1 MRKVHN
7 GETSSNQKTTV
18 PKPEMLDFDFP
29 SDFIYSSQL
38 GETAASSSASDVRS
52 FLTGMGF
59 LPSLVDKVIQENGE
73 DNVDLLLEILME
85 CSDPQKSNSQSSD
98 SLDTLFND
106 KDASNPPEYS
116 KFGQP
121 KEEPDVFGFD
131 DSKRASLLHMNFS
144 AEEVDFAMEKLG
156 TDAPVDEIVDFIT
169 AAQVAANFDEE
180 RDDELEHDVEQNKDI
195 SNEAL
200 FGTMEK
206 TLNLLEMGFSE
217 NEISLAIERFGS
229 EVPVLE
235 LANSICAEQVGEKY
249 IIKDKYCSRHSRM
262 NPSHVARGG
271 ESFNMEIR
279 DEQRRDSYGR
289 KKPENL
295 SQEAVSRSS
304 NLNLEEIHR
313 GKRPKQEYTEGYS
326 NTQDEH
332 FGFEENYE
340 EEGPKP
346 EYTADSSFSFESAW
360 VEEKVDTEI
369 TGFRIPREPKFK
381 SCKSV
386 DRMVAKPPYFLYGN
400 VATVSLDTWG
410 KISQFLYAVEPE
422 FVNTQFF
429 SALSRKEG
437 YVHNLPTE
445 NRFHILPK
453 PPMSILDAMPHI
465 KKWWPSWDTRKQ
477 LSFINYETNGLSQL
491 CDRLGR
497 MLTDSRGLIS
507 SQQKRDILHHCHKLN
522 LVWVGLHKVR
532 PIEPEHL
539 ELILGYPLN
548 HTQTTEGSLT
558 ERLHALRY
566 SFQID
571 TLGYHLSVLKSM
583 FPEGITVLSLFSGIG
598 GAEVALHRLGIH
610 MKGVVSVETSE
621 TKRKILRMWWRN
633 SGQTGELEQIEDIQ
647 KLTTKKIDR
656 LIERFG
662 GFDFVICQ
670 SPCTCASGNPK
681 MEQRADAR
689 SALDFSLFCEF
700 VRVLQRVRTQ
710 VQRKR

>member
-1 MRKVHN
+1 MQLISFSNSNAVLSWLTAEASGHDKMRKVHN

-180 RDDELEHDVEQNKDI
+180 RDDELEHDVEQN
-195 SNEAL
+195 
-200 FGTMEK
+200 
-206 TLNLLEMGFSE
+206 
-217 NEISLAIERFGS
+217 
-229 EVPVLE
+229 
-235 LANSICAEQVGEKY
+235 
-249 IIKDKYCSRHSRM
+249 KYCSRHSRM